1 MTDSDSPP
9 VDPLLGASLDDA
21 VEGVLDRE
29 YGKNV
34 GDVRAT
40 LDSIAT
46 DGTVSSEA
54 IEAEVEDAAEH
65 VAVVGE
71 SLETARDALDA
82 AREAVA
88 PVEDL
93 GAVQSRLGPLEARY
107 ENVEEAVN
115 NLRARHESLVERSH
129 HPKDVHDLAVSI
141 RELKQSV
148 RPAYERVE
156 QFRHDAE
163 AFETWASDPSVRYDE
178 LGDDAD
184 YVRDLLDGLDAAADN
199 IESDDTDGDVA
210 EAWAEAA
217 LQRRVA
223 SLLLT
228 DLRAELSDL
237 ENWPADVGGG
247 SGEGADASDVAER
260 LEKFGER
267 ESALAAR
274 LDALGRDEWQERFA
288 DRLDAF
294 EDDLD
299 AFDPPVPW
307 GAVLETF
314 SEHQAAL
321 GE

>member
-1 MTDSDSPP
+1 MK
-9 VDPLLGASLDDA
+9 
-21 VEGVLDRE
+21 RE
-29 YGKNV
+29 LANPHP
-34 GDVRAT
+34 
-40 LDSIAT
+40 IAET
-46 DGTVSSEA
+46 DG
-54 IEAEVEDAAEH
+54 
-65 VAVVGE
+65 
-71 SLETARDALDA
+71 
-82 AREAVA
+82 
-88 PVEDL
+88 
-93 GAVQSRLGPLEARY
+93 
-107 ENVEEAVN
+107 
-115 NLRARHESLVERSH
+115 
-129 HPKDVHDLAVSI
+129 
-141 RELKQSV
+141 V
-148 RPAYERVE
+148 RCGVE
-156 QFRHDAE
+156 QFE
-163 AFETWASDPSVRYDE
+163 
-178 LGDDAD
+178 
-184 YVRDLLDGLDAAADN
+184 RDLPPESGVDEAGRIREEDAPEAAEEVLHLTAPRLDFEVVRRLDAPRVLDGLDAAADN